1 MGADIKLLRTRIKS
15 VDSTLHLTRA
25 MGLVASSK
33 IRRSG
38 EAMLHGREY
47 SGAVENT
54 VRLLA
59 SCRECGRSPYISDRG
74 GARTK
79 IIVIAGDRG
88 LAGGYNA
95 GVFRLA
101 ASVVADVDGGVD
113 GAEFIPVGKR
123 ACERDGDGFLSS
135 ENFSFED
142 ARSFSSYMCEEFA
155 RGEYDRLGIIYTKY
169 ISMMKQEAELSW
181 LLPLERVF
189 RDAGGGKSAEK
200 SEHGVV
206 FEPDAL
212 HVLNA
217 AVPEYVAGEIF
228 SKVRESFASEVAA
241 RRMAMDSA
249 EKNARQM
256 ISDLQLAYNRARQG
270 AITQEITEIVA
281 GSDA

>member
-47 SGAVENT
+47 AGAVENT

-101 ASVVADVDGGVD
+101 ADVDGGVD

-123 ACERDGDGFLSS
+123 ACERYGDGFLSS

-189 RDAGGGKSAEK
+189 RDAGGGKPAEK